1 MLLKRQWKSLQC
13 LYLSCYKVSHEFSG
27 RSYVFAKKV
36 TASKMLMFL
45 AFKQSAFFQFV
56 QQIQKAIPA

>member
-1 MLLKRQWKSLQC
+1 MSFQVALMSLLME
-13 LYLSCYKVSHEFSG
+13 VI
-27 RSYVFAKKV
+27 
-36 TASKMLMFL
+36 ASQMLMFL